1 MYDVDACPV
10 SITVSIASFRSGSV
24 SSSSKAPSSIS
35 LSVVLAFSMYS
46 VISSLYVVSPFAF
59 TKFTSFS
66 TSLSDMN
73 APWIL
78 TGFGA
83 PVGKNNISPLPSNF
97 SAPTWSKIV
106 LESTW
111 EDTANAI
118 LDGIFALIKPVTT
131 STDGRCVAITKCIPA
146 ALAFCANLQIASST
160 SPFATIIKSANS
172 STIITICGSFPKL
185 SSFSITSL

>member
-24 SSSSKAPSSIS
+24 SSSSKTPSSIS

-73 APWIL
+73 AP
-78 TGFGA
+78 
-83 PVGKNNISPLPSNF
+83 
-97 SAPTWSKIV
+97 
-106 LESTW
+106 
-111 EDTANAI
+111 
-118 LDGIFALIKPVTT
+118 
-131 STDGRCVAITKCIPA
+131 
-146 ALAFCANLQIASST
+146 
-160 SPFATIIKSANS
+160 
-172 STIITICGSFPKL
+172 
-185 SSFSITSL
+185 